1 MKKLIIAP
9 ITINDI
15 NSFDDTEYSNLS
27 NEKRI
32 ELINNS
38 QEESIDGK
46 FFKFYKIL
54 HYNNVVGFLNFYEQ
68 SKSVISIA
76 PYIKENFRQKGFAYS
91 SIIEAH
97 KIVKSKGFK
106 IALQT
111 VRENNVASIKL
122 HEKLGFE
129 LVKKCVSNNNNAIR
143 LYLKIL

>member
-1 MKKLIIAP
+1 M
-9 ITINDI
+9 
-15 NSFDDTEYSNLS
+15 
-27 NEKRI
+27 
-32 ELINNS
+32 
-38 QEESIDGK
+38 
-46 FFKFYKIL
+46 
-54 HYNNVVGFLNFYEQ
+54 GFLNFYEQ

-97 KIVKSKGFK
+97 KIAKSKRFK

-129 LVKKCVSNNNNAIR
+129 LVKKCVSNNNNPIR